1 MWFQNGSRSRKG
13 KESSQGKSSKKHN
26 RHNNTTTRKGLFEL
40 LDDDTVGAGSIFT
53 SPDAVTCTGRS
64 EANTRASGR
73 NLLDVTDIEDQLNA
87 YKQNVRLGIGNSP
100 NEKPSPSP
108 ASSSASQKRN
118 KVIPLRSLD
127 ADDAKNS
134 NAEPNDLPTE
144 HKNCSYSRFE
154 PVCDSPKKNQ
164 QQPLRDVYASI
175 KDDSTAPAKASSMSR
190 SAQFSEPSRD
200 EPVKPFTASSKS
212 LPSILRPRTA
222 SEDSNNNKRGSN
234 ASKLRFGADVKSPK
248 APFVLP
254 EHVTTPKARD
264 NSSYCSEGSE
274 FSPLVGLK
282 LLGPEEDDTVT
293 TMSESLQPKGV
304 QDAELVNGPV
314 RGVMRLTEDGLKAHE
329 RKTFREPKKTTDKLL
344 VIKQEQAERQWY
356 RHQRRQRMESGT
368 KPGFT
373 SRMFPAAQSK
383 TVPTEQKTTSDSAT
397 NSKHRSSFLWIFKQS
412 KSDAAE
418 KVLQEELSDSALQ
431 KKMQQKEL
439 EEFQRI
445 EKKRQEYLARQR
457 ALEQRPPGLIEK
469 KSKEAAHNDIAHDMS
484 TMSSTKSG
492 ALPPCVVCGLG
503 TRSHIAAPCMHYAFC
518 EACVTEG
525 LGETCPVCATK
536 NVKFVPVAV

>member
-1 MWFQNGSRSRKG
+1 MWFQSGSRSRKG
-13 KESSQGKSSKKHN
+13 KESSQGKGSKQHN

-73 NLLDVTDIEDQLNA
+73 NLLDVTDIEDQLKT
-87 YKQNVRLGIGNSP
+87 YKQNVRSGIGNSP

-127 ADDAKNS
+127 ADDSSKNIK
-134 NAEPNDLPTE
+134 AEKNDLPTE
-144 HKNCSYSRFE
+144 HKNRSYSRFE
-154 PVCDSPKKNQ
+154 PVCDSPKKD

-175 KDDSTAPAKASSMSR
+175 TDSPAPSKISPMSR

-200 EPVKPFTASSKS
+200 EPLKPFTTSSKS

-222 SEDSNNNKRGSN
+222 SEDSNNNKRGST

-254 EHVTTPKARD
+254 EHVASPKARD

-282 LLGPEEDDTVT
+282 LLGAEEDDTVT

-356 RHQRRQRMESGT
+356 RHQRRQMESGA
-368 KPGFT
+368 KPGFS
-373 SRMFPAAQSK
+373 SRIFQAAQPNSG
-383 TVPTEQKTTSDSAT
+383 PTEHKSRNDNAT
-397 NSKHRSSFLWIFKQS
+397 NSKHRGSFLGIFKQS

-431 KKMQQKEL
+431 KTKQQKEL

-445 EKKRQEYLARQR
+445 EKKRQDYLARQR

-469 KSKEAAHNDIAHDMS
+469 KSKETAHIDIAHDMS

-518 EACVTEG
+518 EACVAEG

>member
-1 MWFQNGSRSRKG
+1 MNVMWFQNGRSRKA
-13 KESSQGKSSKKHN
+13 KESSQGKGLKKHN
-26 RHNNTTTRKGLFEL
+26 RHNNTTTRKGPFEL
-40 LDDDTVGAGSIFT
+40 LDDDTVGAGSVFT
-53 SPDAVTCTGRS
+53 SPDAVTCTGHS

-73 NLLDVTDIEDQLNA
+73 NLLDVTDIEDQLRT

-100 NEKPSPSP
+100 NEKTSP
-108 ASSSASQKRN
+108 SSASQKRN
-118 KVIPLRSLD
+118 RVIPLRSPD
-127 ADDAKNS
+127 ADDSTNI
-134 NAEPNDLPTE
+134 NVEQTNMPTE
-144 HKNCSYSRFE
+144 HKNRSYSRFE

-164 QQPLRDVYASI
+164 QPLRDVYASI
-175 KDDSTAPAKASSMSR
+175 KDSPVPSKASSMSR
-190 SAQFSEPSRD
+190 SAQFSDPSHN
-200 EPVKPFTASSKS
+200 EPVKPFTTSSKS

-234 ASKLRFGADVKSPK
+234 SSKLRFGADVKSPK

-254 EHVTTPKARD
+254 EHVTSPKARD

-282 LLGPEEDDTVT
+282 LLGAEEDDTVT

-356 RHQRRQRMESGT
+356 RHQRRQVESGA
-368 KPGFT
+368 KPGFS
-373 SRMFPAAQSK
+373 SRMFQAAQIK
-383 TVPTEQKTTSDSAT
+383 AVPAEQKTTSDSAT
-397 NSKHRSSFLWIFKQS
+397 NSKHRGSFLDIFKQS

-418 KVLQEELSDSALQ
+418 KVLQEEVSDSAMQ

-518 EACVTEG
+518 EACVAEG